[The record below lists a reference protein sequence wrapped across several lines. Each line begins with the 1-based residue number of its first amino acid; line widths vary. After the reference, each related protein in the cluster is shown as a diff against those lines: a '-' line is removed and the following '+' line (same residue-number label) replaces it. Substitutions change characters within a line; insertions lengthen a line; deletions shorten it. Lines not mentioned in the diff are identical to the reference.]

1 MLRLFFLGTSPVDV
15 SLPTGR
21 PVHVFQETLSSSLG
35 SGPVMSELFVDHKG
49 GGFSRELLPVFFLFL
64 GGITKMASQVY
75 IYIGRYIPCF
85 LVFLFLHSQKIYISC
100 CFSPPDQ
107 KKQFSWR
114 LWWRLLSSYKV
125 NFGEVPSTQAR

>member
-49 GGFSRELLPVFFLFL
+49 GGFSRELLPVFVL
-64 GGITKMASQVY
+64 ISRWHRCVASQV
-75 IYIGRYIPCF
+75 YIGRYIPCF

-107 KKQFSWR
+107 KNQFSWR